1 MAAAA
6 NHSPRNSGSG
16 DSSAALN
23 SPRSKRGAA
32 ARAAASSPWI
42 QIVRGAESESIV
54 SSSAPPAP
62 VPAAPS
68 SPSASAAAAA
78 TVALASSSLSSP
90 DDSAAEAQPEGS
102 DNAAKK
108 PAWNRPSNGVVEVG
122 TVMGAVSWPALSES
136 TRASPKSSSSD
147 SVRAHSDGSYH
158 YLYVVDVE
166 LLVLM
171 LVYRGNN
178 KSVGTGIVS
187 SSQKQVITNNTNP
200 TLTPTSVTPI
210 RQKSMK
216 RSGGI
221 SSGSVTANGGFPQPP
236 PLPPVGLVVEMP
248 SNNAGKPGS
257 AAVESS
263 PRDHTHK
270 ESGQRGGSGSQTHGG
285 NDHPPHQRNLFK
297 RGNAG
302 PHPRGGDGSYHH
314 NYGGRRDQDRGS
326 HDWRNFNGR
335 DGHMQSQRFVRGF
348 MRPPPR
354 SSTPPFIPPPQVPV
368 RAFGNPMVYPE
379 VAPPVI
385 YVPAPPPPI
394 VAPVTHHAIFYPV
407 TDPQL
412 QARIVTQIEY
422 YFSNE
427 NLIKDIY
434 LRQNMDEH
442 GWVSIDLI
450 AGFNKVMDM
459 TDNVQLILDAVRT
472 SDVVEVQVDKVR
484 RRNDWRRWIMPRS
497 VQFPAVS
504 SPQSVGRSSHDLLA
518 TNVQSMSLEDKTNK
532 QGQVEAFRSR
542 SLSGDWHSQSQ
553 SSSGEGIGQAT
564 VQAGSEHPVSTRSS
578 SK

>member
-32 ARAAASSPWI
+32 ARAPASSPWI
-42 QIVRGAESESIV
+42 QVVRGAESESIV

-62 VPAAPS
+62 VAAAPS
-68 SPSASAAAAA
+68 SPSASAAAA
-78 TVALASSSLSSP
+78 VALASSSLSSP
-90 DDSAAEAQPEGS
+90 DDSAAEAQPEGC

-108 PAWNRPSNGVVEVG
+108 PAWNRPSNGVLEVG

-147 SVRAHSDGSYH
+147 SVRAHSDGS
-158 YLYVVDVE
+158 
-166 LLVLM
+166 VLI
-171 LVYRGNN
+171 
-178 KSVGTGIVS
+178 SQGTGIAS
-187 SSQKQVITNNTNP
+187 SSHKQVITNNTNP
-200 TLTPTSVTPI
+200 TLTPTSVTPT

-216 RSGGI
+216 RGGGI

-236 PLPPVGLVVEMP
+236 PLPPLGLVVEMP
-248 SNNAGKPGS
+248 SNNAGKPSS
-257 AAVESS
+257 AVVESS

-270 ESGQRGGSGSQTHGG
+270 ESGQRGGSGSQSHGG
-285 NDHPPHQRNLFK
+285 NDHPPHQRNSFK

-302 PHPRGGDGSYHH
+302 PHPRSGDGSYHH

-394 VAPVTHHAIFYPV
+394 VASVPHHAVFYSV
-407 TDPQL
+407 MDPQL

-450 AGFNKVMDM
+450 AGFKKVMDM
-459 TDNVQLILDAVRT
+459 TDNVQLILDAVCT

-497 VQFPAVS
+497 VQFPAVT

-518 TNVQSMSLEDKTNK
+518 TNLQSMSLEDKTNK
-532 QGQVEAFRSR
+532 QGQVEAFPSR
-542 SLSGDWHSQSQ
+542 SLSGDWNSQSQ
-553 SSSGEGIGQAT
+553 PSSGEGTSQAT

>member
-54 SSSAPPAP
+54 SSSTPPAP

-78 TVALASSSLSSP
+78 AVAVALASSSLSSP

-147 SVRAHSDGSYH
+147 SVRAHSDGS
-158 YLYVVDVE
+158 
-166 LLVLM
+166 VLI
-171 LVYRGNN
+171 
-178 KSVGTGIVS
+178 SQGTGIAS
-187 SSQKQVITNNTNP
+187 SSQKQVITNNTNA
-200 TLTPTSVTPI
+200 TLTPASVTTT

-216 RSGGI
+216 RGGGI
-221 SSGSVTANGGFPQPP
+221 LSGSVTANGGFPQPP
-236 PLPPVGLVVEMP
+236 PLPPLGLVVEMP
-248 SNNAGKPGS
+248 SNNAGKPSS
-257 AAVESS
+257 AVVESS

-270 ESGQRGGSGSQTHGG
+270 ESGQRGGSGSQSHGG
-285 NDHPPHQRNLFK
+285 NDHPPHQRNSFK

-394 VAPVTHHAIFYPV
+394 VAPVPHHPFFYSV
-407 TDPQL
+407 MDPQL

-427 NLIKDIY
+427 NLIKDVY

-450 AGFNKVMDM
+450 AGFKKVMDM
-459 TDNVQLILDAVRT
+459 TDNVQLILDAVCA
-472 SDVVEVQVDKVR
+472 SDVVEVQDDKVR

-532 QGQVEAFRSR
+532 QGQVEAFPRR
-542 SLSGDWHSQSQ
+542 SLSGDWHGQSQ
-553 SSSGEGIGQAT
+553 SSSGEGTGQVT
-564 VQAGSEHPVSTRSS
+564 VQAGSEYPVSTRSS